1 MKPSVA
7 AQLNAYACIRVAL
20 ANLLHLGDT
29 LHSVFFLTCFK
40 PYVKGKKKKKKLKCS
55 YTSVIKL
62 RTSLQA

>member
-7 AQLNAYACIRVAL
+7 AQLNAHACIRVAL

-40 PYVKGKKKKKKLKCS
+40 PYVKGKKKKEK
-55 YTSVIKL
+55 IKM
-62 RTSLQA
+62 